1 MRDRHKSLVRLLQV
15 KTQLHK
21 LEEARLNEIQRRKQ
35 AMAEEKRAMFALLG
49 DEENTDS
56 LILGL
61 ACRLIAR
68 TDRSQRDLD
77 VAEQEQKQALMRRSA
92 QKRALEKT
100 LGETIQAMERD
111 AERRALLDIAER
123 LAGQSRTSLP

>member
-21 LEEARLNEIQRRKQ
+21 LEEAQLNEIQRRKQ
-35 AMAEEKRAMFALLG
+35 AMAEEKYAMFALLG
-49 DEENTDS
+49 DEEKTDS

-68 TDRSQRDLD
+68 TDRSQRDLE
-77 VAEQEQKQALMRRSA
+77 VAGQKQKQALMRRSA

>member
-1 MRDRHKSLVRLLQV
+1 MRDRHKSLARLLQV

-21 LEEARLNEIQRRKQ
+21 LEEARLNETRRRRQ
-35 AMAEEKRAMFALLG
+35 EMGEERRAMFALLG
-49 DEENTDS
+49 DEEKTDS

-61 ACRLIAR
+61 ACRHISR
-68 TDRSQRDLD
+68 TERSERDLD
-77 VAEQEQKQALMRRSA
+77 MAEQEQKQALLRRSA
-92 QKRALEKT
+92 QKKALEKT
-100 LGETIQAMERD
+100 LRETIRAMERD